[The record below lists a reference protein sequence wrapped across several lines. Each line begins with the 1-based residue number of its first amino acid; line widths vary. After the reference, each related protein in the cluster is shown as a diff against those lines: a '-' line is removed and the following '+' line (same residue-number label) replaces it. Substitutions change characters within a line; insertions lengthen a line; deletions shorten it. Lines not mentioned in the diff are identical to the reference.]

1 MTIGESMRA
10 ARKKA
15 GLTQKQLAE
24 KSGIT
29 QPTISVIEQG
39 KYCPRLLTTID
50 MADALGITVDE
61 YIGHSVKKEPA
72 PKTVMV
78 ESVFTVENAINKNLL
93 SEVESVPAI
102 ANATTKNLPS
112 KTELFKDRVRY
123 LLYQR
128 QIPIYKFQEDTG
140 IDRTNFFYKR
150 DAHKHCRYI
159 HMAIA
164 YYFGMDVEE
173 LIAGTDAEIDW
184 YGDYGI

>member
-15 GLTQKQLAE
+15 GLTQKQLAK
-24 KSGIT
+24 KSGVP
-29 QPTISVIEQG
+29 QPSISTYEHDER
-39 KYCPRLLTTID
+39 YPSLFTATD

-61 YIGHSVKKEPA
+61 YIGHSARKASA
-72 PKTVMV
+72 PQIVMV
-78 ESVFTVENAINKNLL
+78 ESVPAVE
-93 SEVESVPAI
+93 
-102 ANATTKNLPS
+102 NATTKNSPS
-112 KTELFKDRVRY
+112 KTESFKDRVRD

-140 IDRTNFFYKR
+140 IDRTSFFYKR
-150 DAHKHCRYI
+150 AAHKHSRYI

-164 YYFGMDVEE
+164 YYFDMDVEE

-184 YGDYGI
+184 YGDLGI

>member
-15 GLTQKQLAE
+15 GLTQKQLAD
-24 KSGIT
+24 KSGIQ

-78 ESVFTVENAINKNLL
+78 ESV
-93 SEVESVPAI
+93 PAV

-112 KTELFKDRVRY
+112 KTEPFKDRVRD

-128 QIPIYKFQEDTG
+128 QIPIYKFQEETG
-140 IDRTNFFYKR
+140 IERTNFFYKR
-150 DAHKHCRYI
+150 DAHKHSRYI

-164 YYFGMDVEE
+164 YYFDMDVEE

>member
-15 GLTQKQLAE
+15 GLTQKQLAD
-24 KSGIT
+24 KSGIP
-29 QPTISVIEQG
+29 QPTISVIERG
-39 KYCPRLLTTID
+39 KYFPRLLTTID

-61 YIGHSVKKEPA
+61 YIGHSARKASA
-72 PKTVMV
+72 PQIVM
-78 ESVFTVENAINKNLL
+78 
-93 SEVESVPAI
+93 VESVPAI

-112 KTELFKDRVRY
+112 KTESFKDRVRY

-128 QIPIYKFQEDTG
+128 QIHIYKFQEDTG

>member
-15 GLTQKQLAE
+15 GLTQKQLAK
-24 KSGIT
+24 KSGVP
-29 QPTISVIEQG
+29 QPSISTYEHDER
-39 KYCPRLLTTID
+39 CPSLFTATD

-61 YIGHSVKKEPA
+61 YIGHSARKVSA
-72 PKTVMV
+72 PQIVMV
-78 ESVFTVENAINKNLL
+78 ESV
-93 SEVESVPAI
+93 PAV

-112 KTELFKDRVRY
+112 KTESFKDRVRD

-140 IDRTNFFYKR
+140 IDRTSFFYRR

-164 YYFGMDVEE
+164 YYFDMDVEE

-184 YGDYGI
+184 YGDLGI

>member
-1 MTIGESMRA
+1 MTIGEAMKA

-15 GLTQKQLAE
+15 GLTQKQLAD
-24 KSGIT
+24 KSGIP
-29 QPTISVIEQG
+29 QPTISVIERG

-61 YIGHSVKKEPA
+61 YIGHSARKASA
-72 PKTVMV
+72 PQIVM
-78 ESVFTVENAINKNLL
+78 
-93 SEVESVPAI
+93 VESVPAI

-112 KTELFKDRVRY
+112 KTESFKDRVRY

-128 QIPIYKFQEDTG
+128 QIPIYKFQEETG

-150 DAHKHCRYI
+150 DAHKHSRYI

>member
-1 MTIGESMRA
+1 MTIGEAMKA

-24 KSGIT
+24 KSGVT
-29 QPTISVIEQG
+29 QPSISVYEQDER
-39 KYCPRLLTTID
+39 YPSLFIVTDL
-50 MADALGITVDE
+50 ADALGITVDE
-61 YIGHSVKKEPA
+61 YVGHSVKKEPA

-93 SEVESVPAI
+93 SEVESVPAV

-112 KTELFKDRVRY
+112 KTESFKDRVRY

-128 QIPIYKFQEDTG
+128 QIPIYKFQEETG